1 MAEGGPFKAALKAGS
16 FVLRKTTIARCA
28 EFGSLRDF
36 IMEEKRAK
44 MDKFKPEFTCQR
56 TVLQEHCDFAD
67 RMRPAALLHAVQQAG
82 TDHCNAIGMTPA
94 FYKEHHMAFLLAKQ
108 VLEIYRTPT
117 LGETLTYMTRPETPR
132 RAIYKRLHR
141 IEDEA
146 GLTVAE
152 VDSRWVLVD
161 VETRRI
167 LRHMPKEMNLCAW
180 PEPIDEELSLT
191 IAKAAEM
198 EAPVE
203 QVARYSLCDRN
214 GHLNNASWLDVLC
227 DALPLEQIQAAPL
240 CRAAINYHW
249 EVPMGHEFTLS
260 RGRVERGWYLN
271 GQRDGRCCI
280 EAELD
285 F

>member
-1 MAEGGPFKAALKAGS
+1 
-16 FVLRKTTIARCA
+16 
-28 EFGSLRDF
+28 
-36 IMEEKRAK
+36 
-44 MDKFKPEFTCQR
+44 MDEFKPEFTCQR
-56 TVLQEHCDFAD
+56 TVLQEHCDFND
-67 RMRPAALLHAVQQAG
+67 NMRPAALLHAVQQVG
-82 TDHCNAIGMTPA
+82 TDHCNSIGMTPA
-94 FYKEHHMAFLLAKQ
+94 FYKEHHTAFLLAKQ

-117 LGETLTYMTRPETPR
+117 LGETLTYMTRPEMPR

-146 GLTVAE
+146 GLPVAE

-161 VETRRI
+161 VDTRRI
-167 LRHMPKEMNLCAW
+167 LRHMPEEVNLYAW

-198 EAPVE
+198 EASVE
-203 QVARYSLCDRN
+203 QVARYSLCDQN

-227 DALPLEQIQAAPL
+227 DALPIEQMQSAPL
-240 CRAAINYHW
+240 SRAAINYHW

-260 RGRVERGWYLN
+260 RGRVKGGWYLN